1 MEHPLL
7 FEIKFKGV
15 LMKVMEKI
23 DVVVKLKEKIAEAN
37 ANNAALATRL
47 QKLLDALMI
56 SPQNKRSI

>member
-1 MEHPLL
+1 
-7 FEIKFKGV
+7 
-15 LMKVMEKI
+15 MKVMEKI

-56 SPQNKRSI
+56 SPQNKRFL